1 MFGLIKKY
9 LLICG
14 TLTFSLLITTGLY
27 GADTLSIETV
37 ERVHTGINQL
47 YDLDFDKAESNFT
60 QIAATA
66 SNHPIG
72 CVYLALTSIGRTLTK
87 GTTTKNTARFHAYTD
102 MAVKRALQTKNSE
115 KASWS
120 LYYSGV
126 AYILKSYSEGKQQN
140 YIDSLRWLKRGI
152 SLINRSCKDDKTCA
166 DAKMLLGSYQYFTS
180 RMPWYFKFFASLLV
194 EPANKNVGIENLEY
208 AVSHSEFGRIE
219 SEMLLS
225 IACLWNDQYYTA
237 LSFAEKLSVEHPENY
252 CFGFLKQEIL
262 LRQRKYKIALSWAT
276 NQLVKI
282 EYDKRSEIN
291 GLIVNQHYMLGLIYT
306 KTKNYDAALRNF
318 AFAFSFA
325 ENKPYLKAWS
335 ILRQGTVYDL
345 KKQHSRARDCYAVIK
360 TIPHDSD
367 LLNAYGQKFA
377 AIPYQGETLE

>member
-1 MFGLIKKY
+1 MSGFFKKY
-9 LLICG
+9 LLICII
-14 TLTFSLLITTGLY
+14 LTIFLLTAAESFG
-27 GADTLSIETV
+27 GAALSSETAG
-37 ERVHTGINQL
+37 RVHTGINQL
-47 YDLDFDKAESNFT
+47 YDLNFDEAEVIFT
-60 QIAATA
+60 QIATTA

-87 GTTTKNTARFHAYTD
+87 GTTEKTTARFHAYTD
-102 MAVKRALQTKNSE
+102 MAVKRALQSKNSE
-115 KASWS
+115 KASWN

-126 AYILKSYSEGKQQN
+126 AYILKSYSEGKKQN

-152 SLINRSCKDDKTCA
+152 SLINRSCKDYKTSA

-180 RMPWYFKFFASLLV
+180 RMPWYFRFFASLLV

-219 SEMLLS
+219 SEVFIS
-225 IACLWNDQYYTA
+225 IAYLWNDQYYTA

-262 LRQRKYKIALSWAT
+262 LRQRNYKNALDCAT

-325 ENKPYLKAWS
+325 ENKPYLKAWA

-345 KKQHSRARDCYAVIK
+345 KKQHSRARDCYAVVK
-360 TIPHDSD
+360 TIHHESD
-367 LLNAYGQKFA
+367 LLDAYGQKFA
-377 AIPYQGETLE
+377 AIPYRGEPLE